1 VTELKTLKEIEKDLA
16 KDYTDMTDLPSYKW
30 GYRILRAEAVEHLRY
45 LEKNYL
51 HRFSTEEVKDYIA
64 WFFGLE
70 GNDED
75 LKLGEGGMKKEEKRG
90 GASPEKTENKR
101 RKNKEN
107 GKRNRTER
115 VV

>member
-1 VTELKTLKEIEKDLA
+1 
-16 KDYTDMTDLPSYKW
+16 
-30 GYRILRAEAVEHLRY
+30 
-45 LEKNYL
+45 
-51 HRFSTEEVKDYIA
+51 
-64 WFFGLE
+64 
-70 GNDED
+70 
-75 LKLGEGGMKKEEKRG
+75 MKKEEKRG